1 MSITLYIALGAMI
14 LVALSL
20 AWKHVVVPRA
30 KRWKAYVDQIAV
42 CGYLAPPPDAKGL
55 RSLQRFSRFM
65 TFFQVGKIKVEGREN
80 LDSVPGPIMFCSNH
94 PFGADV
100 AVIPLVIN
108 RPARY
113 MAHETVFT
121 FAWGLGAH
129 IVGPWGGF
137 VAHDSIRDN
146 GVRAR
151 AAATKVLTTGQ
162 TLVLLP
168 EGLTNMEPTMLPL
181 KDGAVRVVKQAAK
194 EMGRDAWIVPAYL
207 RYGKYPGGWMQ
218 KLPRKYQYMLVFAL
232 FPLFRRGVRVVIGK
246 PIAASEFAADDAEA
260 TLQLRHA
267 IEALDPKTVN

>member
-1 MSITLYIALGAMI
+1 MSITTIIAIAVVSI
-14 LVALSL
+14 LALSL
-20 AWKHVVVPRA
+20 VWKFVVAPRV
-30 KRWKAYVDQIAV
+30 KRWNDYVKQIAT
-42 CGYLAPPPDAKGL
+42 CGYLAPPPTDKGL

-65 TFFQVGKIKVEGREN
+65 TFLQVGKIQVVGREN
-80 LDSVPGPIMFCSNH
+80 LDSVPGPFMFSSNH

-108 RPARY
+108 RKARY

-121 FAWGLGAH
+121 FGWGLGAH
-129 IVGPWGGF
+129 IVGPWGAF

-162 TLVLLP
+162 NLVLLP

-181 KDGAVRVVKQAAK
+181 KDGAVRIIKQAAK
-194 EMGRDAWIVPAYL
+194 ELGKDVWIIPAYM
-207 RYGKYPGGWMQ
+207 RYGKYPGAWIQ
-218 KLPRKYQYMLVFAL
+218 RFPRPIQYTLVFAL
-232 FPLFRRGVRVVIGK
+232 FPLFRRGVKVVIGK
-246 PIAASEFAADDAEA
+246 PIAASEFAQDDAEA

-267 IEALDPKTVN
+267 IEALDPKTVK